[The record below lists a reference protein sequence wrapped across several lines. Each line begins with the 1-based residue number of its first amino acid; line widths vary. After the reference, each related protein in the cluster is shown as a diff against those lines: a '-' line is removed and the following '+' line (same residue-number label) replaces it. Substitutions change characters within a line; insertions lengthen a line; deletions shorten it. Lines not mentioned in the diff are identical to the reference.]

1 MLVVSNCC
9 SLLDAQRRVI
19 TNATVYANDR
29 IQLNAISNLSDS
41 FKLAEMATSCYA
53 GESATIEHQ
62 KILKIEFAREA
73 EGVSHQDAEL
83 KG

>member
-1 MLVVSNCC
+1 MS
-9 SLLDAQRRVI
+9 
-19 TNATVYANDR
+19 R
-29 IQLNAISNLSDS
+29 IHLTQFQIWSDS